1 MLPQDRAHLL
11 PRKAPALLSWG
22 HIHSPDVHRLAIAH
36 PAVVV
41 GSRVHDAVKAKVLP
55 VERDHLASDRDPV
68 EHGMPPLAIVRQ
80 CLRPPPRLPAGSLQL
95 KKDGPGK
102 TKKCRVGKKGT

>member
-55 VERDHLASDRDPV
+55 VERDHLVSDRDPV
-68 EHGMPPLAIVRQ
+68 EHGMPPLALVRQ
-80 CLRPPPRLPAGSLQL
+80 LHRPPPIIPAHHITLYNTGPTLPY
-95 KKDGPGK
+95 DF
-102 TKKCRVGKKGT
+102 